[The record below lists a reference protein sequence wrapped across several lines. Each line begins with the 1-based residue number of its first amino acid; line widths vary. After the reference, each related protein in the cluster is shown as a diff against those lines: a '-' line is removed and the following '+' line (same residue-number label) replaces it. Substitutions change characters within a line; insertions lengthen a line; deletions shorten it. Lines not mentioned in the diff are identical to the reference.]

1 MSWGFCNPRAYS
13 CYILMLFKIINNF
26 IKSGLCYVIIS
37 NGFIVDIHHQDSNA
51 KYGVCNVDCKNKKH
65 YQSLHKCEKWKDKQ
79 EKFHTAAPSN
89 IFVHDIELAYPI
101 TDINKKNSLTPFNL
115 YSRPP
120 PVLT

>member
-13 CYILMLFKIINNF
+13 CYILMLFKTINNF

-65 YQSLHKCEKWKDKQ
+65 HQSLHKCEKWKDKQ
-79 EKFHTAAPSN
+79 EKFHTVTSSA
-89 IFVHDIELAYPI
+89 IFVHDIELAFPI
-101 TDINKKNSLTPFNL
+101 IDINKKNSLTPFNL

-120 PVLT
+120 PLLT